1 MKTRPP
7 RVTPLTLKSKDA
19 LALSALLMKPRNARA
34 CFVFAHGAGAG
45 MTHPFMEDLAAKL
58 YGHGIATL
66 RFQFPFMAKGSKR
79 PDTPAVAHAAI
90 RLAAAEARRR
100 CRGRL
105 IIAGGKSFGGRMTS
119 QAQAEEPIEGIYA
132 LAFVGF
138 PLHPAGKSSIIRA
151 EHLAGIRIPMLFIQ
165 GTRDKL
171 AEPALLRQVCK
182 GLRSRATS
190 LLIDGADHGFHIP
203 VRSGRT
209 DQDVVAEIA
218 LAISQWVERLKS

>member
-119 QAQAEEPIEGIYA
+119 QAQAEDPIEGIYA

-138 PLHPAGKSSIIRA
+138 PLQPAGKSSIIRA

>member
-1 MKTRPP
+1 
-7 RVTPLTLKSKDA
+7 
-19 LALSALLMKPRNARA
+19 
-34 CFVFAHGAGAG
+34 
-45 MTHPFMEDLAAKL
+45 
-58 YGHGIATL
+58 
-66 RFQFPFMAKGSKR
+66 MAKGSKR

-119 QAQAEEPIEGIYA
+119 QAQAEDPIEGIYA

-165 GTRDKL
+165 GARDKL